1 MDNRVYGL
9 ILIAVIIIGYL
20 IVMVKVFKN
29 ENERQRKHFKFINSI
44 QPGDI
49 FISNFGNDYDNPF
62 EEPYEP
68 YEFKVCDVKTNEEG
82 IKYVQY
88 CFTKYEPGAKR
99 FSASAEDFVRYKKRI
114 KKGNELF

>member
-44 QPGDI
+44 QIGDI
-49 FISNFGNDYDNPF
+49 FISDYGNDYDDPF
-62 EEPYEP
+62 EEPAEY
-68 YEFKVCDVKTNEEG
+68 KICNIKTNEAG
-82 IKYVQY
+82 VKYVQY
-88 CFTKYEPGAKR
+88 CLTKYEPGARR
-99 FSASAEDFVRYKKRI
+99 FSTSAENFVKFKKRI
-114 KKGNELF
+114 KKGNEPF